1 MTRQEVLII
10 GAGPAGL
17 MVACQLAIRKIPFR
31 IIDKNEGHTMQSRAL
46 VIHARSLEIFEQLG
60 ISQEAVQLGKK
71 AKAVNLFVNG
81 KRRLRFHFNNI
92 GEGLTQFPFLLILE
106 QSKTEKLL
114 NEFINRLG
122 YFVERNTE
130 LLDFS
135 QNNNIINA
143 SLKQSDKRQE
153 SIDINW
159 MIGADGA
166 NSLVRR
172 KLNIPFAGK
181 TYKESLF
188 VLDCEMTMDIPTDEM
203 CICFSDKTFA
213 GLFPMTNGRSRVIG
227 IVPDE
232 FQNNDSISFENATKD
247 FAKRT
252 RLNITLK
259 NPQWISMYHSHHRS
273 VSSFRQ
279 GHCFLAGDAAHIHS
293 PVGAQGMNTGL
304 QDAYNLAWKLA
315 LAINENAKESLLDSY
330 NDERIVI
337 AQNLVK
343 TTDRVFH
350 IVTNKKKG
358 VIFLR
363 LYFIPTLMKL
373 ILPIAQ
379 RISFIRTT
387 AFKSISEIG
396 LHYRYSKLSIDNNK
410 SSFSNK
416 APKPGDRVPYLPE
429 VQAMLSGTKFHL
441 LIFIGQQSD
450 SQTNQAIKNFNEKY
464 NELITVH
471 ETQFM
476 EATKAIYQKFGIIKQ
491 GCYFIRPDN
500 YIAYRSNSLQLQRV
514 TDYIDENIL
523 NKATS

>member
-1 MTRQEVLII
+1 MTQPEVLIT
-10 GAGPAGL
+10 GAGPTGL
-17 MVACQLAIRKIPFR
+17 MMACQLAIRKVPFR
-31 IIDKNEGHTMQSRAL
+31 IIDKNEDHTPQSRAL

-60 ISQEAVQLGKK
+60 IAHEAVQLGKI
-71 AKAVNLFVNG
+71 AKAANLYVNG
-81 KRRLRFHFNNI
+81 KRRLRFNFNNI
-92 GEGLTQFPFLLILE
+92 GEGLTEFPFLLILE

-114 NEFINRLG
+114 NEFINQHG

-135 QNNNIINA
+135 QNNNQINA
-143 SLKQSDKRQE
+143 SLKQPGKEQE
-153 SIDINW
+153 SIQINW
-159 MIGADGA
+159 LIGADGA

-188 VLDCEMTMDIPTDEM
+188 VLDCEMTMDIPPDEM

-232 FQNNDSISFENATKD
+232 FLDNDSISFENATKD

-304 QDAYNLAWKLA
+304 QDAYNLAWKLS
-315 LAINENAKESLLDSY
+315 LAIKENAKESLLDSY

-350 IVTNKKKG
+350 IVTSKQK
-358 VIFLR
+358 IFKFFR
-363 LYFIPTLMKL
+363 LYFIPALMKL
-373 ILPIAQ
+373 VLPIAQ
-379 RISFIRTT
+379 RISFIRRT

-396 LHYRYSKLSIDNNK
+396 LHYRYSKLSIDDNK
-410 SSFSNK
+410 SAFPNN

-429 VQAMLSGTKFHL
+429 VQALLSGTKFHL
-441 LIFIGQQSD
+441 LIFTGERTGD
-450 SQTNQAIKNFNEKY
+450 QTDQAIKTFNEKY

-471 ETQFM
+471 EIQFSD
-476 EATKAIYQKFGIIKQ
+476 ATKPIYKKFGIIKQ
-491 GCYFIRPDN
+491 GGYFIRPDN
-500 YIAYRSNSLQLQRV
+500 YIAYRSNSLQLQQV
-514 TDYIDENIL
+514 TDYIDRNIL
-523 NKATS
+523 TK

>member
-1 MTRQEVLII
+1 MTKNKILIVD
-10 GAGPAGL
+10 AGPTGL
-17 MVACQLAIRKIPFR
+17 MMACQLAIRKIPFR
-31 IIDKNEGHTMQSRAL
+31 IIDKNEDHTTQSRAL

-60 ISQEAVQLGKK
+60 IAQEAVQHGKK

-81 KRRLRFHFNNI
+81 KRRLQFNLNNI

-114 NEFINRLG
+114 NGFINRHG
-122 YFVERNTE
+122 FFVERNTE
-130 LLDFS
+130 LIDFS
-135 QNNNIINA
+135 QNNNQINA
-143 SLKQSDKRQE
+143 SLKQADKEQE
-153 SIDINW
+153 SIEVNW

-188 VLDCEMTMDIPTDEM
+188 VLDCEMTMDIPPDEM

-232 FQNNDSISFENATKD
+232 FQGNDSINFENATKD

-252 RLNITLK
+252 RLNIILK

-273 VSSFRQ
+273 VSSFQQ

-315 LAINENAKESLLDSY
+315 LIIKENAKESLLDSY

-350 IVTNKKKG
+350 IVTSKKKL
-358 VIFLR
+358 FAFFR
-363 LYFIPTLMKL
+363 LYFMPTFMKL
-373 ILPIAQ
+373 VLPIAQ
-379 RISFIRTT
+379 RISFIRRS

-410 SSFSNK
+410 SSFPNK
-416 APKPGDRVPYLPE
+416 APRPGDRVLYLPE
-429 VQAMLSGTKFHL
+429 VQTMLSDAKFHL
-441 LIFIGQQSD
+441 LIFMGEQKDQ
-450 SQTNQAIKNFNEKY
+450 QTNQAIQMFIEKY
-464 NELITVH
+464 NELISVH
-471 ETQFM
+471 EIKLT
-476 EATKAIYQKFGIIKQ
+476 EATKTMYKKFGITKQ

-500 YIAYRSNSLQLQRV
+500 YIAYRSNSLQLQQL
-514 TDYIDENIL
+514 TDYIEGNIL
-523 NKATS
+523 TKK